1 MFTVYTASAGSGK
14 TSRLVVEYLAL
25 ALPNPK
31 KFKHI
36 LAITFTNNATAEMKG
51 RILETLHLF
60 AFSNPS
66 EFNTSLKATFT
77 SIKEKIDP
85 KNITIPFD
93 LYIQKQS
100 KELLQEI
107 LYDYDNFA
115 ISTIDTFFQ
124 RILRAFSFE
133 LGISMNYSLEI
144 QLDELHQQTVDI
156 LLNKLSIENKE
167 LSKRVLNLVETKIE
181 EVGKWKIENDLL
193 SLLGNMFNEDAYMAI
208 KELEKCDKATFDASS
223 QKILMAKRVAKK
235 EVEEIKRAY
244 NAIIVANNL
253 DPKLFQKPFK
263 SPENFDADQFYCEI
277 EKKYKKGIPPE
288 IESLWSTI
296 IPVLTLLKEKSSI
309 LKEIQFFGKNLSQ
322 LALLIDLKTVIEEI
336 KTQDN
341 LFYLSETNGI
351 IHEEVKDEE
360 APYLYE
366 KLGSKYSYF
375 FLDEFQDTSKL
386 QWENLLPLIK
396 NALSGQNE
404 FNEMGKVFLFGD
416 IKQAIYRFRN
426 GDSSLLHNLSQLETF
441 QQMVNPYAVKGEH
454 FDLQNLDQNYRSS
467 QSIVHFN
474 NLFFDFWMGNLES
487 SSISSFYKDVKQEV
501 DISKKV
507 GLVSIQFKEKSKKNE
522 ELEKVEP
529 RDYLLTQT
537 LLTVQSLIDEGIPFG
552 DIAILVS
559 GNDLG
564 SSMGEWLSQNN
575 IPVISPDS
583 LLLSSSDEVMLLIS
597 TLHYLNNSNNKLARL
612 LMGHFLVK
620 SNPALEIDLFK
631 NIENEALF
639 LQFLNSSGIQFS
651 KKRLMNTP
659 LFTLLNDLI
668 SLFGLTQKNPFV
680 ITLLNKT
687 EEYLKSGNGS
697 LKSYLDW
704 WSEKSSKLALSSPS
718 HVNAVT
724 ISTIHK
730 AKGLAY
736 PIVILP
742 FTQYGYKKT
751 KEMQWI
757 KDEKGITGLPY
768 SWVSFTNSGVPEQY
782 EFQNEMERDLSLL
795 DSINKLY
802 VAHTRPKERFYIITQ
817 GIDSGNYSKFLYNFI
832 KTKLSEEDLGK
843 TRYWFDGEKFSC
855 EAPKSNTPKKQ
866 DHSLA
871 VSNQDVD
878 SDQIYVSNFKL
889 DAQFLA
895 FERTKSTTEEQ
906 ERGIQIHDFLSTLR
920 DFPQTETQIDEM
932 IAHLSPAIQ
941 PYLKTALLKLISD
954 IEYASYFKPHVEALN
969 ETTIISETGELLRP
983 DRVVFVDNQVVV
995 IDYKTGSPS
1004 IKHQEQID
1012 QYCDTLKLMGYSNV
1026 EGKLIYL

>member
-60 AFSNPS
+60 AFSQPS
-66 EFNTSLKATFT
+66 DFNSSLKATFL
-77 SIKEKIDP
+77 SIKGKIDP
-85 KNITIPFD
+85 TTLALPFD

-144 QLDELHQQTVDI
+144 QLDELHQQTVDL
-156 LLNKLSIENKE
+156 LLNKLSVENKE

-181 EVGKWKIENDLL
+181 DSGKWKIEKDLL
-193 SLLGNMFNEDAYMAI
+193 NLLGNMFNEDAYISI
-208 KELEKCDKATFDASS
+208 KELEKFDKATFDASS
-223 QKILMAKRVAKK
+223 QKILLTKRATKK
-235 EVEEIKRAY
+235 EIEEIKREY
-244 NAIIVANNL
+244 VSLIEVNNL
-253 DPKLFQKPFK
+253 DPKLFQKPLK
-263 SPENFDADQFYCEI
+263 TPENFDADQLYMDV
-277 EKKYKKGIPPE
+277 EKKYKKGIPSE

-296 IPVLTLLKEKSSI
+296 IPLLTLLKEKSSL

-366 KLGSKYSYF
+366 KLGNKYSYF

-426 GDSSLLHNLSQLETF
+426 GDSSLLHNLSQIETF
-441 QQMVNPYAVKGEH
+441 RQLVNPYAVEGEH
-454 FDLQNLDQNYRSS
+454 FELQNLGQNYRSS

-474 NLFFDFWMGNLES
+474 NSFFENWIQDLNTPT
-487 SSISSFYKDVKQEV
+487 ISSFYKDVEQTV
-501 DISKKV
+501 DSSREK
-507 GLVSIQFKEKSKKNE
+507 GYVSIQFMEKKDKNGE
-522 ELEKVEP
+522 DEKVEP
-529 RDYLLTQT
+529 RDYLLSET
-537 LLTVQSLIDEGIPFG
+537 LQTVQSLINEGYNFG
-552 DIAILVS
+552 DIAVLVS
-559 GNDLG
+559 SNDLG
-564 SSMGEWLSQNN
+564 SSMGEWLSENN
-575 IPVISPDS
+575 IPVISPES

-620 SNPALEIDLFK
+620 SNPELKIELFK
-631 NIENEALF
+631 NIEEETLF
-639 LQFLNSSGIQFS
+639 LQFLNRSGIQFS
-651 KKRLMNTP
+651 KKRLMNIP
-659 LFTLLNDLI
+659 LFTLINELI

-687 EEYLKSGNGS
+687 EEYLKAGNGS

-742 FTQYGYKKT
+742 FTQYGNQNT
-751 KEMQWI
+751 KELQWI

-768 SWVSFTNSGVPEQY
+768 SWVSFTNNGVPEQY
-782 EFQNEMERDLSLL
+782 EEQFEMEKQLSLL
-795 DSINKLY
+795 DKINKLY
-802 VAHTRPKERFYIITQ
+802 VAHTRPKERLYIITQ
-817 GIDSGNYSKFLYNFI
+817 ASNKGNYSKFLYNFI
-832 KTKLSEEDLGK
+832 KNRVSEEDLEK
-843 TRYWFDGEKFSC
+843 TRYWFDGENFSC
-855 EAPKSNTPKKQ
+855 EPPEFNAPKKK
-866 DHSLA
+866 DSPFS
-871 VSNQDVD
+871 VSNPEVD
-878 SDQIYVSNFKL
+878 TDQIYVSNFKI

-895 FERTKSTTEEQ
+895 FERTKTTTEEQ

-920 DFPQTETQIDEM
+920 DFPQTEIQIDEI
-932 IAHLSPAIQ
+932 IAHLSPTIQ
-941 PYLKTALLKLISD
+941 PYLKKVLHKLVSD
-954 IEYASYFKPHVEALN
+954 IEYAPYFKPQVEALN

-995 IDYKTGSPS
+995 IDYKTGTPT

-1012 QYCDTLKLMGYSNV
+1012 QYCLKLKEMGYPHV

>member
-51 RILETLHLF
+51 RILETLHQF
-60 AFSNPS
+60 AFSTPS
-66 EFNTSLKATFT
+66 CFNNSLQATFQ
-77 SIKEKIDP
+77 SIQEKIDP
-85 KNITIPFD
+85 INITIPFD

-144 QLDELHQQTVDI
+144 QLDELHQQTIDI
-156 LLNKLSIENKE
+156 LLNKLSVENKE

-181 EVGKWKIENDLL
+181 DAGKWKIEKDLL
-193 SLLGNMFNEDAYMAI
+193 NLLANMFNEDAYIAI
-208 KELEKCDKATFDASS
+208 KELEKCDKSTLDASS
-223 QKILMAKRVAKK
+223 QKILMTKRAAKK
-235 EVEEIKRAY
+235 EIEEIKKSY
-244 NAIIVANNL
+244 NQVVAQYNL
-253 DPKLFQKPFK
+253 DPKLFK
-263 SPENFDADQFYCEI
+263 SFLKEPEYFDVDLYDAAI
-277 EKKYKKGIPPE
+277 AKKYKKGIPEEVTAACENLYP
-288 IESLWSTI
+288 L
-296 IPVLTLLKEKSSI
+296 LTLLKEKSI
-309 LKEIQFFGKNLSQ
+309 TWKEIQFFGKNLSQ

-360 APYLYE
+360 APYLFE
-366 KLGSKYSYF
+366 KLGNKYSYF
-375 FLDEFQDTSKL
+375 FLDEFQDTSKM
-386 QWENLLPLIK
+386 QWENLLPLLK

-404 FNEMGKVFLFGD
+404 FQENGKVFLFGD

-426 GDSSLLHNLSQLETF
+426 GDSSLLHNLSQIDTYR
-441 QQMVNPYAVKGEH
+441 QMVDPYAVEEVNYKLE
-454 FDLQNLDQNYRSS
+454 NLDQNYRSAK
-467 QSIVHFN
+467 SIVHFN
-474 NLFFDFWMGNLES
+474 NLFFPFLME
-487 SSISSFYKDVKQEV
+487 ISEFDPICQFYQDIVQKV
-501 DISKKV
+501 DSGKEN
-507 GLVSIQFKEKSKKNE
+507 GLVSIQFKGITSKT
-522 ELEKVEP
+522 EKVEP
-529 RDYLLTQT
+529 QEYLLIET
-537 LLTVQSLIDEGIPFG
+537 LNTIKELENEGVTYG
-552 DIAILVS
+552 DIAVLVS
-559 GNDLG
+559 SNDLG
-564 SSMGEWLSQNN
+564 SKMGEWLSQHN

-583 LLLSSSDEVMLLIS
+583 LLLATSDEVMLLIS

-612 LMGHFLVK
+612 LMGHFLAK
-620 SNPALEIDLFK
+620 SNPDLKPTLFK
-631 NIENEALF
+631 NIENETQF
-639 LQFLNSSGIQFS
+639 LQFLNNSGIQFS

-659 LFTLLNDLI
+659 LFTLLNHLI

-742 FTQYGYKKT
+742 FTQYGFKKT

-782 EFQNEMERDLSLL
+782 ELQNEIEKHFSLL
-795 DSINKLY
+795 DNINKLY
-802 VAHTRPKERFYIITQ
+802 VAHTRPKERLYIITQ
-817 GIDSGNYSKFLYNFI
+817 AFDAGNYSKHLYNFI
-832 KTKLSEEDLGK
+832 KNHVSEDDLRK
-843 TRYWFDGEKFSC
+843 DRYWFDGEKFSC
-855 EAPKSNTPKKQ
+855 EPPKSITPKKA
-866 DHSLA
+866 DSP
-871 VSNQDVD
+871 VSNQEVD
-878 SDQIYVSNFKL
+878 SSQIYVSNFTL

-895 FERTKSTTEEQ
+895 FERTKTNTEEQ
-906 ERGIQIHDFLSTLR
+906 ERGLKIHDFLSTLR

-932 IAHLSPAIQ
+932 IAHLSTDIQ
-941 PYLKTALLKLISD
+941 PYLKTALHKLISD
-954 IEYASYFKPHVEALN
+954 IEYAPYFKPHVEALN

-983 DRVVFVDNQVVV
+983 DRVVFIDNQVIV
-995 IDYKTGSPS
+995 IDYKTGLPS

-1012 QYCDTLKLMGYSNV
+1012 QYCEKLKLMGYSNV
-1026 EGKLIYL
+1026 SGKLIYL